1 MAKPGG
7 PGDFRMVMQEGDN
20 FGELML
26 NIYGYVWVF
35 MGIYWYLL
43 VFMGID
49 GYLTVILLFRCCLF
63 FN

>member
-1 MAKPGG
+1 
-7 PGDFRMVMQEGDN
+7 MQEGDN

-43 VFMGID
+43 VFMGIY

>member
-35 MGIYWYLL
+35 MGIY
-43 VFMGID
+43 
-49 GYLTVILLFRCCLF
+49 GYLTAILLFRCCLF